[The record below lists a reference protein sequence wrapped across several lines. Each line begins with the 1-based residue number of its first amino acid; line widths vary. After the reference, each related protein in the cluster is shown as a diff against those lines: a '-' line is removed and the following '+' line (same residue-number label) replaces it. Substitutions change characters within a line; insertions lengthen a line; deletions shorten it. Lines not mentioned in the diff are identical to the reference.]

1 MSQAA
6 DKLEGA
12 NVPLIVDL
20 DGTLTPADVSLEAFL
35 RYART
40 GIISLFRLII
50 WILRGRSLAKA
61 MVARAMPLDA
71 EGLPLRPDVLAM
83 VKKAKAE
90 GRMTIL
96 ASASHRRNV
105 MRVARTTGVFD
116 AVIGSSAK
124 ANLKGTAKLAAIRAM
139 IGDRPFDYAGD
150 SRADRPIWAAARQG
164 FSCGHVPAGSTV
176 QRITSP
182 APPLWQTVLKSLRPH
197 QWAKNLL
204 VFVPL
209 VTAGQLFSISADL
222 RALLAAILFS
232 LVASAIYQVNDIL
245 DIDAD
250 RTHAAKR
257 SRPLAAGT
265 LSIPFAAILALALL
279 AIAAAISLLVL
290 GPKFTL
296 ILLIYLVLTLA
307 YSFRLKAAMIVD
319 VITLAA
325 LYTIRIIAG
334 AEAIDVYLSSW
345 LLLFSIF
352 FFLSLGYL
360 KRYTELAVAKEPKR
374 LLKGRGY
381 VASDLQIVAMSGV
394 STGMVSIL
402 VMALFIDDPDILRVY
417 AEPALLW
424 LLPLVL
430 LYWINRIWMMAHR
443 GQVEG
448 DPVSFAVR
456 DPRSLAIG
464 ASMAGMLVTARFVD
478 LPI

>member
-1 MSQAA
+1 MSLVSDNMGAA
-6 DKLEGA
+6 KT
-12 NVPLIVDL
+12 PLIVDL
-20 DGTLTPADVSLEAFL
+20 DGTLTAADVSLEAFV
-35 RYART
+35 RFARAAMF
-40 GIISLFRLII
+40 GFFKLIL
-50 WILRGRSLAKA
+50 WIAMGRSLAKA

-71 EGLPLRPDVLAM
+71 DSLPFRPEVLAM
-83 VKKAKAE
+83 VEKAKAE

-105 MRVARTTGVFD
+105 ERVARQTGLFD

-124 ANLKGTAKLAAIRAM
+124 ANLKGTAKLAAIRSV
-139 IGDRPFDYAGD
+139 IGGGPFDYIGD
-150 SRADRPIWAAARQG
+150 SRADRPIWAAARHG
-164 FSCGHVPAGSTV
+164 FSCGHVPAASSV
-176 QRITSP
+176 ERITPP
-182 APPLWQTVLKSLRPH
+182 APPLWRTVLKSLRPH

-250 RTHAAKR
+250 RTHETKR
-257 SRPLAAGT
+257 NRPLAAGT
-265 LSIPFAAILALALL
+265 LSIPFAAILASVMLAM
-279 AIAAAISLLVL
+279 ATAASLLVL

-296 ILLIYLVLTLA
+296 ILFIYLVLTLA
-307 YSFRLKAAMIVD
+307 YSFRLKAAMIID

-345 LLLFSIF
+345 LFLFSIF

-360 KRYTELAVAKEPKR
+360 KRYTELATATEPSR

-402 VMALFIDDPDILRVY
+402 VMALFIDDPDNLAVY

-424 LLPLVL
+424 LLPLAL
-430 LYWINRIWMMAHR
+430 LYWINRIWMMAQR
-443 GQVEG
+443 GQVDG

-464 ASMAGMLVTARFVD
+464 ASMAAMLVTARFVD

>member
-1 MSQAA
+1 MPAVS
-6 DKLEGA
+6 DKKGEGK
-12 NVPLIVDL
+12 VPLVVDL
-20 DGTLTPADVSLEAFL
+20 DGTLTPADVSLEAFV
-35 RYART
+35 RYARI
-40 GIISLFRLII
+40 GILNFFGLIL
-50 WILRGRSLAKA
+50 WILQGRSLAKA
-61 MVARAMPLDA
+61 MVARALPLDA
-71 EGLPLRPDVLAM
+71 ESLPLRPDILAM
-83 VKKAKAE
+83 VEKANGE

-96 ASASHRRNV
+96 ASASHCRNV
-105 MRVARTTGVFD
+105 ARVAGKVGLFD

-124 ANLKGTAKLAAIRAM
+124 ANLKGNAKLAAIRAM
-139 IGDRPFDYAGD
+139 VGEHPFDYVGD
-150 SRADRPIWAAARQG
+150 SRADRPIWAAARRG
-164 FSCGHVPAGSTV
+164 FSCGHVPAGSAV
-176 QRITSP
+176 ERITPP
-182 APPLWQTVLKSLRPH
+182 APPLWRAMLKSLRPH

-222 RALLAAILFS
+222 RALLAAMLFS

-250 RTHAAKR
+250 RTHATKR

-265 LSIPFAAILALALL
+265 LSIPFAAIMAVAMLALA
-279 AIAAAISLLVL
+279 AVISQLVL
-290 GPKFTL
+290 GTKFTL
-296 ILLIYLVLTLA
+296 ILTIYLVLTLA
-307 YSFRLKAAMIVD
+307 YSFRLKAAMTID

-334 AEAIDVYLSSW
+334 AAAIEVYLSSW

-360 KRYTELAVAKEPKR
+360 KRYTELAAATEPSR

-402 VMALFIDDPDILRVY
+402 VMALFIDDPDVRSVY

-424 LLPLVL
+424 LLPLAL
-430 LYWINRIWMMAHR
+430 LYWINRIWMMAQR

-464 ASMAGMLVTARFVD
+464 ASMAGILVAARFLD